1 MEKSFDQFQG
11 EPGPDHLSAKAK
23 NIHVIVFDVLMGGE
37 LIVYQ
42 LGTYARDFVCAD
54 RCADRSA
61 ESAAAEGHADN
72 QCAAVPYTFQLP
84 AIKGR
89 VVCLPWRIKGAKAR
103 WSGASAMAV
112 SCNVAKFTI
121 VFSA

>member
-42 LGTYARDFVCAD
+42 LGTYARDF
-54 RCADRSA
+54 RSA